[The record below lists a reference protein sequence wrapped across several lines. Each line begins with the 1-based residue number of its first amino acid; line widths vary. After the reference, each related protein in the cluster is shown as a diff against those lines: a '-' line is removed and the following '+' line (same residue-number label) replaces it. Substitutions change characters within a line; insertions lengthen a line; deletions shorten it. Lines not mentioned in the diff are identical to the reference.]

1 MTLHLNRA
9 GALAILILMTFYSCF
24 ECNIC
29 PVSIIIQGV
38 VLSVRMI
45 AWIWLVDIILM
56 LVNIVLC
63 NPSRDECV
71 SRVILWRSFMQSNLL
86 ECRWFWLIS
95 WDFRCQAEGM
105 LLELNLMNKGFS
117 IWLEIG
123 GLIILSDIKKVSTL
137 NWQM

>member
-1 MTLHLNRA
+1 
-9 GALAILILMTFYSCF
+9 MTFYSCF

-38 VLSVRMI
+38 ALSVRMI

-63 NPSRDECV
+63 NPSQNECV
-71 SRVILWRSFMQSNLL
+71 SRVILWRSFMQSNLQ
-86 ECRWFWLIS
+86 ECRWAWLIS
-95 WDFRCQAEGM
+95 RDLWCQAEGM

-117 IWLEIG
+117 IWCVLG
-123 GLIILSDIKKVSTL
+123 VLMILSNIKKVSIYKNLLINKRQNCIKGLGSTRL
-137 NWQM
+137 